1 MKSQLKNENLIW
13 TKNPSSDAI
22 WKNIEQILGAV
33 NRLPLQYW
41 KPNMFFV
48 GAQDK
53 TLSELTQG
61 RFPAK
66 QSKRKTHPVFS
77 LEQLPLKTGFKVCPC
92 SSKPPS
98 QQNRCRYIK
107 KGCRLIYTGHLMDR
121 NSYLVEKVVFNI
133 PSSVAHRMRF
143 RGRVPEE
150 CLKYHNHDS

>member
-1 MKSQLKNENLIW
+1 MKSRLKDGNSIW
-13 TKNPSSDAI
+13 TKKPQSDAI
-22 WKNIEQILGAV
+22 WKNIEQTLGAV

-77 LEQLPLKTGFKVCPC
+77 LEQLPFQTGFKVCPC
-92 SSKPPS
+92 SSRPPF
-98 QQNRCRYIK
+98 QQNRCHYIK
-107 KGCRLIYTGHLMDR
+107 KGCRLKHTDHLMDR
-121 NSYLVEKVVFNI
+121 NSYLIEQVTFNI
-133 PSSVAHRMRF
+133 PSSVAFRLRF
-143 RGRVPEE
+143 RGEVPDE
-150 CLKYHNHDS
+150 CVKRKEL